1 MEIIS
6 LLPLSKCNQQG
17 IMVRPVGAVPL
28 NLWQLPLFGGVFPVD
43 MVNMSSLDM
52 SGFMSQKAESPLLQ
66 IWSYPIVLILQWAD
80 IEVSNDESRFINVY
94 QWI

>member
-6 LLPLSKCNQQG
+6 LLPFSKCDQQG

-52 SGFMSQKAESPLLQ
+52 SGSMS
-66 IWSYPIVLILQWAD
+66 
-80 IEVSNDESRFINVY
+80 
-94 QWI
+94 